1 VNRALLIGINAY
13 PGDAALRKCVSDAMA
28 ARTFLLLRAG
38 FKVPD
43 VWLLTDADA
52 TTEAVN
58 RALDWLLHNL
68 VEGDRWFL
76 LWSGHGAVMTHEDGA
91 TEECLCP
98 VDFDW
103 SAMRAILATSLR
115 ERFARIPGGVA
126 GTAVLDSCY
135 SGGMLSPRRKAPAGS
150 PVLGYRKAK
159 TYPLDASLNRGNI
172 LPDLA
177 MKTVAQPHAAVI
189 SGCRA
194 DQVSEETS
202 AGGVCTN
209 ALLAALAGADGLQV
223 SHRTLVNRMQ
233 FYADCNGFNQVP
245 QLLGYEE
252 LLNRPLADLSA
263 GMSIREDA

>member
-1 VNRALLIGINAY
+1 MNRALLIGINAY

-126 GTAVLDSCY
+126 GTACHRMRRCERDGRSPWKSEAQVGPNTQASDPAASRRSVSLSSDQT
-135 SGGMLSPRRKAPAGS
+135 GAWMLGAADRVGSVILGKPGASQRGSNPSRIRSFQSSRCGPDKGVPGRRRHQRAGDAVRGVQCRPARASARTPRRAQRR
-150 PVLGYRKAK
+150 RK
-159 TYPLDASLNRGNI
+159 TGQSWR
-172 LPDLA
+172 
-177 MKTVAQPHAAVI
+177 
-189 SGCRA
+189 
-194 DQVSEETS
+194 VS
-202 AGGVCTN
+202 A
-209 ALLAALAGADGLQV
+209 
-223 SHRTLVNRMQ
+223 
-233 FYADCNGFNQVP
+233 
-245 QLLGYEE
+245 
-252 LLNRPLADLSA
+252 
-263 GMSIREDA
+263 REDR